1 MGLMPTRSISAP
13 KRLPGSGDPVY
24 LATDAI
30 GDAWSWLV
38 LREAV
43 LEGVTRFNAFQSR
56 LGIARE
62 TLAGR
67 LDHLAAGG
75 LIERDGPDYRLT
87 PCGKDLFGCLVA
99 AMHWGDCWCGGEGPT
114 ESEMTHRGCGCRFKP
129 VFRCSACRKPLGPR
143 DVVVDAVAQ
152 TSTELIGGQRHR
164 APGLDLLQRVRPC
177 SIARTLRVCGDR
189 WSSLVIRECFMRT
202 RRFDDFARRLGI
214 APNILAQ
221 RLNRLVDLGMLARQP
236 YQFRPLR
243 YEYRLTEMG
252 LDYYPI
258 PLAMLTWA
266 QHWLRDAKRGIVL
279 RHRLCGQHFSAIL
292 TCEHCAAPVSRDD
305 IDVQTKCGPAA
316 LANKEA
322 LAKNDD
328 VAGRVGEH
336 PHASEN
342 SGATCIDDT
351 GSGR

>member
-279 RHRLCGQHFSAIL
+279 RHRLCGQHFTAIL

-342 SGATCIDDT
+342 SGTTCIDDT

>member
-67 LDHLAAGG
+67 LDHLVIGG
-75 LIERDGPDYRLT
+75 LLEHDGLDYQLT
-87 PCGKDLFGCLVA
+87 RSGKDMFGCLA
-99 AMHWGDCWCGGEGPT
+99 TAMHWGDCWCGGEGPT
-114 ESEMTHRGCGCRFKP
+114 ASWMTHRGCGRKFKP
-129 VFRCSACRKPLGPR
+129 VFRCSACQEPLSAL
-143 DVVVDAVAQ
+143 DVVVDAVAR
-152 TSTELIGGQRHR
+152 TSAELIGGQRHR
-164 APGLDLLQRVRPC
+164 VPGLDLLERVRPC

-189 WSSLVIRECFMRT
+189 WTWLLIRECFMRT
-202 RRFDDFARRLGI
+202 RRFDDFMRRLGI

-221 RLNRLVDLGMLARQP
+221 RLSRLVDLGMLARQP
-236 YQFRPLR
+236 YQLRPLR

-258 PLAMLTWA
+258 PLAVLTWA
-266 QHWLRDAKRGIVL
+266 QHWLGDAKSGILL
-279 RHRLCGQHFSAIL
+279 RHRLCGRRFTAIL
-292 TCEHCAAPVSRDD
+292 TCEHCTAPVNRDD
-305 IDVQTKCGPAA
+305 IMLQTKF
-316 LANKEA
+316 
-322 LAKNDD
+322 
-328 VAGRVGEH
+328 
-336 PHASEN
+336 
-342 SGATCIDDT
+342 
-351 GSGR
+351 

>member
-1 MGLMPTRSISAP
+1 
-13 KRLPGSGDPVY
+13 
-24 LATDAI
+24 
-30 GDAWSWLV
+30 
-38 LREAV
+38 
-43 LEGVTRFNAFQSR
+43 
-56 LGIARE
+56 
-62 TLAGR
+62 
-67 LDHLAAGG
+67 
-75 LIERDGPDYRLT
+75 
-87 PCGKDLFGCLVA
+87 
-99 AMHWGDCWCGGEGPT
+99 MHWGDCWCGGEGPT
-114 ESEMTHRGCGCRFKP
+114 ESEMTHRGCGRRFKP

-243 YEYRLTEMG
+243 YEYCLTEMG

-266 QHWLRDAKRGIVL
+266 QHWLGDAKKGIVL
-279 RHRLCGQHFSAIL
+279 RHRLCGRRFTAIL
-292 TCEHCAAPVSRDD
+292 TCEHCTAPVNRDD
-305 IDVQTKCGPAA
+305 IVVQTK
-316 LANKEA
+316 L
-322 LAKNDD
+322 
-328 VAGRVGEH
+328 
-336 PHASEN
+336 
-342 SGATCIDDT
+342 
-351 GSGR
+351 

>member
-279 RHRLCGQHFSAIL
+279 RHRLCGQHFTAIL

>member
-99 AMHWGDCWCGGEGPT
+99 VMHWGDCWCGGEGPT

-214 APNILAQ
+214 ASNILAQ

-279 RHRLCGQHFSAIL
+279 RHRLCGQHFTAIL

>member
-87 PCGKDLFGCLVA
+87 PCGNDLFGCLVA

-129 VFRCSACRKPLGPR
+129 VLRCSACRKPLGPR

-266 QHWLRDAKRGIVL
+266 QHWLPDAKRGIVL
-279 RHRLCGQHFSAIL
+279 RHRLCGQHFTAIL

-305 IDVQTKCGPAA
+305 IIVQ
-316 LANKEA
+316 
-322 LAKNDD
+322 AK
-328 VAGRVGEH
+328 
-336 PHASEN
+336 
-342 SGATCIDDT
+342 
-351 GSGR
+351 